1 MPKAQPARGC
11 LLCGQLGCHS
21 SKHQGDS
28 EPPAPSAL
36 NQLVSAAPGFTG
48 SGTRAM
54 ASGAAGQSSST
65 LSDQQGV
72 ACVSVWTQTS
82 SSTTASTGAP
92 VVYFLRDEGSDDN
105 GIPRCSGFD
114 WSESI
119 ASWRPTRD
127 SPAAQPLAEPNHPN
141 SILTTSPLIDST
153 AVSPPEDER
162 PTPCQSPRPPPLR
175 LTSSG
180 PSATTST
187 DLCDCKRMSSLPFPT
202 THNHRSSI
210 NSTPSLTLLP
220 PSAFVDPPTNLPAL
234 MTPIALRPSH
244 FLSSCRRP
252 NSGRAIQF
260 R

>member
-1 MPKAQPARGC
+1 
-11 LLCGQLGCHS
+11 
-21 SKHQGDS
+21 
-28 EPPAPSAL
+28 
-36 NQLVSAAPGFTG
+36 
-48 SGTRAM
+48 M
-54 ASGAAGQSSST
+54 ASGAAGQCSST

-72 ACVSVWTQTS
+72 ACVSVWIQTS

-92 VVYFLRDEGSDDN
+92 VVCFLRDKGSDDN

-127 SPAAQPLAEPNHPN
+127 SPAAQPLAKPNHPN

-153 AVSPPEDER
+153 AISPPEDER

-187 DLCDCKRMSSLPFPT
+187 DLGDCKRMSSLPSPT

-210 NSTPSLTLLP
+210 NSTPSLTLLR

-234 MTPIALRPSH
+234 MTPRRITTKSLPQQLSTPQFGKSH
-244 FLSSCRRP
+244 PVPIREMGHNWRHLL
-252 NSGRAIQF
+252 
-260 R
+260 